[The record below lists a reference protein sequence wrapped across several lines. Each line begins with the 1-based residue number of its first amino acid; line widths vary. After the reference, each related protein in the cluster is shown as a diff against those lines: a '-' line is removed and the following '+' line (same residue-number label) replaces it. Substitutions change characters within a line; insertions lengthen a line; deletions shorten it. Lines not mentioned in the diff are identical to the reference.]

1 MPLRYITRKYMRDFK
16 NVSIFHSVL
25 SCICY
30 VITAGTKNSKS
41 SKDRGNTSKT
51 YSDFWHVQPVQ
62 SGKACMHSP
71 LYDWFQ
77 GRIQKILI
85 TGIQLVHTGEAI
97 RDLKQGR
104 RRWQWKRRW
113 KKWIC
118 VLSNL
123 LASIWARS
131 ICQMLAT
138 FPGVES
144 LRILLGF
151 KKRKENSYVHVLHKT
166 AN

>member
-1 MPLRYITRKYMRDFK
+1 MPLSYITRKYIRDFK

-41 SKDRGNTSKT
+41 SKEKHIKNLQFFLNARNECK
-51 YSDFWHVQPVQ
+51 V
-62 SGKACMHSP
+62 GKDALTTLWLIS
-71 LYDWFQ
+71 
-77 GRIQKILI
+77 GRIQKISI
-85 TGIQLVHTGEAI
+85 TGIQLVHTGEAN

-104 RRWQWKRRW
+104 RRWQWKGRW
-113 KKWIC
+113 KKWTC

-123 LASIWARS
+123 IASIWTLS
-131 ICQMLAT
+131 ICQMQAT
-138 FPGVES
+138 FPKVEF
-144 LRILLGF
+144 LRILFGF
-151 KKRKENSYVHVLHKT
+151 KKRKENSWSYVLVLHKT

>member
-1 MPLRYITRKYMRDFK
+1 MSLSYITRKYIRDSK

-30 VITAGTKNSKS
+30 VITAGTKEKALR
-41 SKDRGNTSKT
+41 KNTSKT
-51 YSDFWHVQPVQ
+51 YNFFWTRAT
-62 SGKACMHSP
+62 SAKWERMHSP

-85 TGIQLVHTGEAI
+85 TGMQLVHTGEPN

-104 RRWQWKRRW
+104 RRRQWKRRW
-113 KKWIC
+113 KKWLC

-123 LASIWARS
+123 LASIWTPS
-131 ICQMLAT
+131 ICQMQAT
-138 FPGVES
+138 FPGVKF
-144 LRILLGF
+144 LRILFRF
-151 KKRKENSYVHVLHKT
+151 KNRKENSSPFVHVLHKT

>member
-1 MPLRYITRKYMRDFK
+1 MPLSYITRKYIRDFK

-30 VITAGTKNSKS
+30 VITADTKNSKS
-41 SKDRGNTSKT
+41 SKEEHIKNLQFFWTRATSAK
-51 YSDFWHVQPVQ
+51 WER
-62 SGKACMHSP
+62 MHSP

-85 TGIQLVHTGEAI
+85 TGIQLVHTGEAN

-104 RRWQWKRRW
+104 RRRYWKRRW
-113 KKWIC
+113 KKWSC

-123 LASIWARS
+123 VESIWTRS
-131 ICQMLAT
+131 ICQMQAT
-138 FPGVES
+138 FPGVEF
-144 LRILLGF
+144 LRILFRF
-151 KKRKENSYVHVLHKT
+151 KKRKENSWSYVLVLHKT